1 MKDTQNHQSDSATSS
16 TTSVDSKRRRLF
28 GLGVAT
34 PVILTLSSR
43 TAWGGALCAPS
54 AFNSVTF
61 ASHHPTEAQN
71 CSVPAG
77 LSPDSWIN
85 APWPSPY
92 MPDVDSGLQSSEPAP
107 DQTTACQAVAGS
119 TFSGQYNGQYANT
132 LGDVICR
139 SPSQFN
145 LIFGVSVLPENRN
158 TLSEALIYFRGGNS
172 PLGGDIEAHAV
183 AALLNAASGRIT
195 VGEPSIGTAV
205 AKVVEIF
212 SALMS
217 GAGYTLST
225 GQTVYWDQDPNNV
238 GFTMSAY
245 FTNYSG

>member
-1 MKDTQNHQSDSATSS
+1 MKDTQNQQSDSAIES
-16 TTSVDSKRRRLF
+16 TTVVDSKRRRLF

-77 LSPDSWIN
+77 LSPDSWLN
-85 APWPSPY
+85 AAWPSPY
-92 MPDVDSGLQSSEPAP
+92 TADVDSGLQRSAP
-107 DQTTACQAVAGS
+107 SDEKRTACEQVAGVS
-119 TFSGQYNGQYANT
+119 FGGEYNGKYPNA

-145 LIFGVSVLPENRN
+145 TIFGLTVFSQNKTTLTEVL
-158 TLSEALIYFRGGNS
+158 IKHRGGSS

-195 VGEPSIGTAV
+195 VGEPSINTAV
-205 AKVVEIF
+205 AKVIEIF

-217 GAGYTLST
+217 GTGYTLST